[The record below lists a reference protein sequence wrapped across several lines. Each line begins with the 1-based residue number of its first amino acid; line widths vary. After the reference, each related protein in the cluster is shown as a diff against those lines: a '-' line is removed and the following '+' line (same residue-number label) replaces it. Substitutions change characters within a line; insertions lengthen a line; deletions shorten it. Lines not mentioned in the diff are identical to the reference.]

1 MSLDILCAMKPLIL
15 IVGLVLIVGSA
26 QAEKVY
32 KVIQPDGTVEYTD
45 APPADE
51 PAKEIRVEPIN
62 TIEAPAP
69 SAGSSGQPT
78 DSAQAGYSEVRITS
92 PANDVS
98 IRDNAG
104 NVNVDVSLEPA
115 LRSGDKI
122 DLLLDGQSVGGGKKT
137 AITLTDMER
146 GTHSLQ
152 ALVKDASGK
161 VVARSNT
168 VTFTLQR
175 RSVILQPPPAK
186 PSGGSPAS

>member
-1 MSLDILCAMKPLIL
+1 M
-15 IVGLVLIVGSA
+15 
-26 QAEKVY
+26 
-32 KVIQPDGTVEYTD
+32 
-45 APPADE
+45 
-51 PAKEIRVEPIN
+51 
-62 TIEAPAP
+62 
-69 SAGSSGQPT
+69 
-78 DSAQAGYSEVRITS
+78 
-92 PANDVS
+92 S

-122 DLLLDGQSVGGGKKT
+122 DLLLDGQSVGGGNKT

-175 RSVILQPPPAK
+175 RSVILQPPPPPAK